1 MKLYKMNEVFVC
13 DFVYKGSLTPIDIVE
28 DITGLTVDEIKKVS
42 EILII
47 KDE

>member
-1 MKLYKMNEVFVC
+1 MNEVFVF

-47 KDE
+47 KDERK